1 MNDSL
6 EGGDT
11 KSQETIR
18 ILLFQ
23 SRSNENFKVGIN
35 LPEVAKTFKHCLF
48 SKYLIF
54 FFIPLCMYDTFQLM
68 I

>member
-6 EGGDT
+6 GGGDT

-35 LPEVAKTFKHCLF
+35 LPEVAKTFKH
-48 SKYLIF
+48 
-54 FFIPLCMYDTFQLM
+54 
-68 I
+68 